1 MKYPFPVIRSIDDVE
16 RHREAGLIHEAFK
29 CGRRDNGTV
38 VYDYAYMDNHVFP
51 PIDATPFASMARELR
66 GITFDAATGALL
78 SRPYQKFFNAGE
90 REEVLAQHIP
100 FNDVHHVL
108 EKLDGSMVHAFI
120 APDGSLAFATRWGVT
135 PISQHALAWFRDHD
149 ADGAAGTAALVQLV
163 ERGFTPIFEWTS
175 PQNVIVVRHE
185 RPTLTLT
192 GIRQRESGAYV
203 SYDRLPDHAAA
214 IGVPLV
220 RASGAVDHWESFVE
234 RAIAET
240 EGEGYVIRFA
250 DGHMLKIKN
259 AIYARVH
266 KFKANLARDKDAAEI
281 VISGALDDMLPHLTA
296 TERETLE
303 TYRSAVFARLNEHA
317 ADLDAIVHRARSE
330 IATEDARER
339 QKRFWMGHAA
349 PLGSPLS
356 GFAVEIWIGRRAA
369 LEAITDGVL
378 KNVGSNA
385 RFDTIVAALGLPRL
399 SFGFDDDQ

>member
-1 MKYPFPVIRSIDDVE
+1 M
-16 RHREAGLIHEAFK
+16 
-29 CGRRDNGTV
+29 
-38 VYDYAYMDNHVFP
+38 
-51 PIDATPFASMARELR
+51 
-66 GITFDAATGALL
+66 
-78 SRPYQKFFNAGE
+78 
-90 REEVLAQHIP
+90 
-100 FNDVHHVL
+100 
-108 EKLDGSMVHAFI
+108 
-120 APDGSLAFATRWGVT
+120 
-135 PISQHALAWFRDHD
+135 
-149 ADGAAGTAALVQLV
+149 
-163 ERGFTPIFEWTS
+163 
-175 PQNVIVVRHE
+175 
-185 RPTLTLT
+185 
-192 GIRQRESGAYV
+192 
-203 SYDRLPDHAAA
+203 
-214 IGVPLV
+214 
-220 RASGAVDHWESFVE
+220 
-234 RAIAET
+234 
-240 EGEGYVIRFA
+240 IRFA

-339 QKRFWMGHAA
+339 QKRFWMNYAA
-349 PLGSPLS
+349 PLKSPLS
-356 GFAVEIWIGRRAA
+356 GFAVDIWIGRRAA